1 MTATILSHAGL
12 DPTVVVGGRVGKIG
26 SNARVG
32 KSDFL
37 VVESDESDGSFL
49 KLSPILAVITNID
62 HEHLDYYGNF
72 EAVVDSF
79 VDFAN
84 RVPFYGADILCL
96 DNEVVQKI
104 LPRVSRRTITY
115 GTSAQADLVITGVT
129 PGTERHVFSL
139 EFRGRDLGRF
149 QLQVPGMHNV
159 RDAAAAVAVA
169 LELEIAPETIRDG
182 LASYEGVDRRFQKR
196 GEAGGVTLIDD
207 YGHHPTEIRATL
219 ETARAC
225 GYRRVLVLFQ
235 PHRYSRTSMLMDEF
249 GTAFHQADGVFVV
262 DIYAASEEPQPGV
275 TSEALVARIRE
286 FGHRSVQYAG
296 TLEQGMEAIAA
307 TAGPGDLILTLGAG
321 SVARAGDQLLRLLE
335 ER

>member
-1 MTATILSHAGL
+1 
-12 DPTVVVGGRVGKIG
+12 
-26 SNARVG
+26 
-32 KSDFL
+32 
-37 VVESDESDGSFL
+37 
-49 KLSPILAVITNID
+49 
-62 HEHLDYYGNF
+62 
-72 EAVVDSF
+72 
-79 VDFAN
+79 
-84 RVPFYGADILCL
+84 VPFYGADILCL

-225 GYRRVLVLFQ
+225 GYSRVLVLFQ

-307 TAGPGDLILTLGAG
+307 TAGPGDLVLTLGAG